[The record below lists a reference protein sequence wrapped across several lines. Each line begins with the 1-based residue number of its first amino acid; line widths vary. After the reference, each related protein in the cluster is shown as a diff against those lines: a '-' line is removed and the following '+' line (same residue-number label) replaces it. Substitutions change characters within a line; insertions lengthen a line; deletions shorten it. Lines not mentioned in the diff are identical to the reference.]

1 MAKFVEKFLK
11 IDRIEDLVAKIF
23 QKFDTEK
30 KGFLEKRETL

>member
-11 IDRIEDLVAKIF
+11 IERVEDLVVKIF